1 MENQLENVVQ
11 TAFGS
16 RNVREGD
23 YRGVKVIVVTGF
35 DSSTDDWPFHVYI
48 QQSEGARSRL
58 SSMPTYW
65 RSASLEGAFEE
76 GARLAIQHLT
86 PKVST
91 LPNVVKSVHDDTPSK
106 VQPSGSGHKRG
117 RSRQP
122 TLQAPKREQAM
133 ADDKTKNA
141 KPDRRKV
148 AGGEKYEIAREA
160 KKMGVK
166 PGQIK
171 PAIEQVGNSRAKV
184 EKALAKRKGKGS

>member
-91 LPNVVKSVHDDTPSK
+91 LPNVVKSVHDDTSTK
-106 VQPSGSGHKRG
+106 VQPSGSGRKRG
-117 RSRQP
+117 RSR
-122 TLQAPKREQAM
+122 QAM

-148 AGGEKYEIAREA
+148 AGGEKYEVAHEA

-171 PAIEQVGNSRAKV
+171 PAIKQVGNSRAKV